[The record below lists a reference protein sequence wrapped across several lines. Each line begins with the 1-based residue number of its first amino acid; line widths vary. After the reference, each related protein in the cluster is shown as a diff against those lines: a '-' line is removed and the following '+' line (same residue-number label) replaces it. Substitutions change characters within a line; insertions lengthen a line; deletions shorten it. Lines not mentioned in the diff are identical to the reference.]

1 MFWLMDSMP
10 YATTLNLTSPHKF
23 PLVQITL
30 DYSSRV
36 NPMPPSQASIHAGSE
51 AYTRKIDLSKPPQ
64 SWLNRFQKLS

>member
-10 YATTLNLTSPHKF
+10 YATTLNLNSPHIKALSN
-23 PLVQITL
+23 PHL

-51 AYTRKIDLSKPPQ
+51 AYTRKIE
-64 SWLNRFQKLS
+64 